1 MDDWFLVSGYV
12 AIGINNQ
19 SGHACR
25 HYPRRCSHKSICSRF
40 HMVPRRRHTPQLV
53 AAHLVLQAPDIVPCI
68 WTQFH
73 PSNSLTMDQSTR
85 LAAATL
91 RLVSSARIFT
101 TEHRADPSSRQVCEA
116 RSSLSQLKMSFIT
129 EMCFEQLLSKAP
141 MDLSSAPE
149 RWMSMENRIKADRS
163 LHSPGPDLDS
173 SRKETTYVFPTSLS
187 RDSR

>member
-101 TEHRADPSSRQVCEA
+101 TEHRADLMSIDYLSDICSCRHPRSRRCRWREPEAHRERAPGLPLEVLGKVHYHRVFASWYDIEGFGSLWNPCFEYLSSR
-116 RSSLSQLKMSFIT
+116 
-129 EMCFEQLLSKAP
+129 
-141 MDLSSAPE
+141 
-149 RWMSMENRIKADRS
+149 
-163 LHSPGPDLDS
+163 
-173 SRKETTYVFPTSLS
+173 
-187 RDSR
+187 

>member
-40 HMVPRRRHTPQLV
+40 HMVPRRRHTP
-53 AAHLVLQAPDIVPCI
+53 LQAPDIVPCI
-68 WTQFH
+68 WT
-73 PSNSLTMDQSTR
+73 QSTR

-116 RSSLSQLKMSFIT
+116 RSSLSQLKNVVYHRDVFRAVALQSSLGL
-129 EMCFEQLLSKAP
+129 ELSP
-141 MDLSSAPE
+141 
-149 RWMSMENRIKADRS
+149 
-163 LHSPGPDLDS
+163 
-173 SRKETTYVFPTSLS
+173 
-187 RDSR
+187 